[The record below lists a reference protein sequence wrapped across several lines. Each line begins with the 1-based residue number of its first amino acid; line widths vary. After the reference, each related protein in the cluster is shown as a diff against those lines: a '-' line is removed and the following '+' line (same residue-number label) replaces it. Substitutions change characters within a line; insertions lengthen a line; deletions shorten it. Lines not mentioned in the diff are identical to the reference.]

1 MTSPA
6 PNATG
11 DPVFAAFCAAG
22 LWPGLGKRAAAELPG
37 VGITSA
43 DDVSADRLLK
53 LPRVGRQRAE
63 RLFSSNLAAAST
75 YEVVELLVGA
85 GLNAR
90 LAAGVADT
98 LGPDA
103 ARRLRDDPWA
113 LLGLSGVTL
122 ADADRL
128 AINVLSGADR
138 QDSRRGR
145 AIVALT
151 LRTATRDGHT
161 VLPADLVVAALR
173 AEGIADPAAAVVA
186 AVESGEV
193 LEHEPPFVEPEDDGD
208 LDELPEP
215 DPALR
220 TLSLA
225 RFGMAEEAVA
235 ENVHRLA
242 ATSERIADPASVRSV
257 AKGLDPA
264 QQAAVAQVLG
274 AGVSLL
280 TGGPGTGKSRTVAA
294 VVKLLES
301 KGTEVA
307 LAAPTGR
314 AAKRLEE
321 LTDHP
326 AVTVHRL
333 LGAQGMTGGF
343 ARNEE
348 WPLDA
353 DVVVVDEAS
362 MLDVELTA
370 ALLEAC
376 KDGTHLLLV
385 GDPAQL
391 PSIGPGHVLGD
402 LIDSGVVPVT
412 ELTTLHRQAAG
423 GAIARLATGVRGGE
437 LVQVDSP
444 DREVVIVPATG
455 SAEAAKRVVQL
466 VTDSIPRA
474 LGIDPAT
481 VQVVTPVH
489 RGPAGT
495 IELNKALKAQLNPG
509 EGTVFGFDVGDRV
522 VATANHLDLE
532 PIGFANGEVGVVTG
546 TGEGSLTIDFASGPV
561 NVNGKALSDLRH
573 GWAIT
578 VHRAQGSEWPGVNNE
593 QPPKTNNKHTR
604 PLVYTAL
611 TRAQNHLSIVHAS
624 GAALARA
631 VREVDVRPRRTRLAG
646 LLEDLAD

>member
-1 MTSPA
+1 MSTPA
-6 PNATG
+6 PTG
-11 DPVFAAFCAAG
+11 DPVFAAFAAAG
-22 LWPGLGKRAAAELPG
+22 LWPGLGRRTAADLPAA
-37 VGITSA
+37 GITSP
-43 DDVSADRLLK
+43 DDVTADRLLK

-63 RLFSSNLAAAST
+63 RLFSSFLAAQPT
-75 YEVVELLVGA
+75 YDVVALLVGA
-85 GLNAR
+85 GLEAK
-90 LAAGVADT
+90 LAANAADA

-113 LLGLSGVTL
+113 LLGLSGGTVT
-122 ADADRL
+122 DADRL
-128 AINVLSGADR
+128 ATAVLSGADQ

-161 VLPADLVVAALR
+161 VLPVDLVVAALR
-173 AEGIADPAAAVVA
+173 AEQIADPAAAIVA
-186 AVESGEV
+186 AGESGDV
-193 LEHEPPFVEPEDDGD
+193 LEHEPQFVEPDEDDPD
-208 LDELPEP
+208 AEFPEP

-242 ATSERIADPASVRSV
+242 ATSGRLADPASVRSV

-264 QQAAVAQVLG
+264 QQAAVAQVLS

-280 TGGPGTGKSRTVAA
+280 TGGPGTGKSRTVASL
-294 VVKLLES
+294 VRLLQA

-370 ALLEAC
+370 ALLEA
-376 KDGTHLLLV
+376 
-385 GDPAQL
+385 
-391 PSIGPGHVLGD
+391 
-402 LIDSGVVPVT
+402 
-412 ELTTLHRQAAG
+412 
-423 GAIARLATGVRGGE
+423 
-437 LVQVDSP
+437 
-444 DREVVIVPATG
+444 
-455 SAEAAKRVVQL
+455 
-466 VTDSIPRA
+466 
-474 LGIDPAT
+474 
-481 VQVVTPVH
+481 
-489 RGPAGT
+489 
-495 IELNKALKAQLNPG
+495 
-509 EGTVFGFDVGDRV
+509 
-522 VATANHLDLE
+522 
-532 PIGFANGEVGVVTG
+532 
-546 TGEGSLTIDFASGPV
+546 
-561 NVNGKALSDLRH
+561 
-573 GWAIT
+573 
-578 VHRAQGSEWPGVNNE
+578 
-593 QPPKTNNKHTR
+593 
-604 PLVYTAL
+604 
-611 TRAQNHLSIVHAS
+611 
-624 GAALARA
+624 
-631 VREVDVRPRRTRLAG
+631 
-646 LLEDLAD
+646 

>member
-1 MTSPA
+1 MTSPT
-6 PNATG
+6 P
-11 DPVFAAFCAAG
+11 DLVFAAFCTAG
-22 LWPGLGKRAAAELPG
+22 LWPGLGKRTAADLPAA
-37 VGITSA
+37 GITTA
-43 DDVSADRLLK
+43 DDVSADRLQK

-63 RLFSSNLAAAST
+63 RLFSSFLAAQPT
-75 YEVVELLVGA
+75 YEVVELLVAA

-90 LAAGVADT
+90 LAANSADA

-113 LLGLSGVTL
+113 LLGLTGVTL

-128 AINVLSGADR
+128 AVNVLPGADR
-138 QDSRRGR
+138 QDTRRGR
-145 AIVALT
+145 AVVGLT

-173 AEGIADPAAAVVA
+173 AEQIEDPEAAIVA
-186 AVESGEV
+186 AVEGGDV
-193 LEHEPPFVEPEDDGD
+193 LEHEPPFVEPDEDDPD
-208 LDELPEP
+208 AEFPEP

-220 TLSLA
+220 MLSLA
-225 RFGMAEEAVA
+225 RYGMAEEAVA
-235 ENVHRLA
+235 ENVHRLV
-242 ATSERIADPASVRSV
+242 ATSGRLADPASVRSV

-264 QQAAVAQVLG
+264 QQAAVAGVLG

-280 TGGPGTGKSRTVAA
+280 TGGPGTGKSRTVASL
-294 VVKLLES
+294 VQLLQA

-333 LGAQGMTGGF
+333 LGAQGTTGGF
-343 ARNEE
+343 SRNEE

-402 LIDSGVVPVT
+402 LIDSGAVPVT
-412 ELTTLHRQAAG
+412 ELTMLHRQAAG

-437 LVQVDSP
+437 LVQVESP

-495 IELNKALKAQLNPG
+495 IELNKALKEKLNPG
-509 EGTVFGFDVGDRV
+509 TGTVFGFDVGDRV
-522 VATANHLDLE
+522 VATANHLDIE

-546 TGEGSLTIDFASGPV
+546 TGEGSLSIDFSSGPV
-561 NVNGKALSDLRH
+561 TVTGSALSDLRH

-578 VHRAQGSEWPGVNNE
+578 VHRAQGSEWPGVVVVL
-593 QPPKTNNKHTR
+593 PPEAGGMLSR

-611 TRAQNHLSIVHAS
+611 TRAQKHLSIVHAS

-631 VREVDVRPRRTRLAG
+631 VREVDVRPRRTRLSG
-646 LLEDLAD
+646 LLAELAD